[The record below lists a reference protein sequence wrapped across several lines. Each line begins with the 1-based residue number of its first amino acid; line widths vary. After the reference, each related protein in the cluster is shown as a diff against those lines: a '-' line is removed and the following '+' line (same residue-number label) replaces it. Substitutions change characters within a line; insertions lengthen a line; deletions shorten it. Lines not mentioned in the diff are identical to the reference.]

1 MSFTSH
7 DVSPVGEL
15 EHFWLHL
22 SQTSRRA
29 GWGVISG
36 FVLYRVQ
43 KFSLRDPIP
52 ATHGSP
58 LPALP
63 FSKAMGCQQQK
74 CPSGTTG
81 TPGSKPTGP
90 QHALHENPRKASVNQ
105 GNVLLQP
112 LRPLLVPAAVWELK
126 EGSQPAPALRWGIKA
141 LEEMLVVPEIYCV
154 PLVCRQLR

>member
-1 MSFTSH
+1 M
-7 DVSPVGEL
+7 
-15 EHFWLHL
+15 
-22 SQTSRRA
+22 
-29 GWGVISG
+29 ISG
-36 FVLYRVQ
+36 FVLYGVQ

-63 FSKAMGCQQQK
+63 LSKATGYQQQK
-74 CPSGTTG
+74 CPSGGPG
-81 TPGSKPTGP
+81 TPGSEPTRP
-90 QHALHENPRKASVNQ
+90 RHALHETPPKTSVNQ

-112 LRPLLVPAAVWELK
+112 ARPLLVPAAVWELK

-141 LEEMLVVPEIYCV
+141 LEEMLLVPEIYCV